1 MPNAESRNVFVNSR
15 QVKQRYGDASD
26 MWVHRRLHDKSGTFR
41 SQATSAVGAF
51 GGWPIWLTGSAT
63 EPLAPKLPPPEL
75 RSPWVG
81 GPGALFFF
89 EPPTLHVGRKESH
102 SATPL

>member
-26 MWVHRRLHDKSGTFR
+26 MWVHRRS
-41 SQATSAVGAF
+41 
-51 GGWPIWLTGSAT
+51 
-63 EPLAPKLPPPEL
+63 PEL